1 MAKKT
6 NKTSHVLNLITGS
19 QSSAEEA
26 EPTQQAQASSTP
38 AASGAAP
45 MPASA
50 PSNVTVVD
58 TADDEALSDTIKQ
71 NLLQELEKE
80 TASAQ
85 ADGETQE
92 PPETDK
98 PAEAAEPEKT
108 AEPEKIPGQ
117 PEAAAS
123 EEPAEKLVTESESER
138 ETGTESVS
146 VAEPET
152 PEEAAQ
158 AETQSQE
165 TAAVE
170 TSMEQ
175 TVAPE
180 RVEPVETTADPGTSE
195 SVPPSNPQE
204 EPKQPT
210 PPAEEKAPVPAP
222 PSFRVLNVMEE
233 ILTPE
238 VTLEMMEKND
248 VCHCQRCQ
256 ADVRALMLTRLQPKY
271 VVAERSAIPML
282 MTYYRNKFRV
292 AILSQSLRACI
303 DVKENPRH

>member
-45 MPASA
+45 APASA

-85 ADGETQE
+85 TDGETQE
-92 PPETDK
+92 LPETDK
-98 PAEAAEPEKT
+98 PAEAAEPEK
-108 AEPEKIPGQ
+108 IPGQ
-117 PEAAAS
+117 PETAAS
-123 EEPAEKLVTESESER
+123 EEPAEKPVTESESER

-146 VAEPET
+146 AAEPET

-158 AETQSQE
+158 AEIQSQE

-170 TSMEQ
+170 TSTEQ

-180 RVEPVETTADPGTSE
+180 RVEPVETAAAPDTSE
-195 SVPPSNPQE
+195 SVPPSEPQK
-204 EPKQPT
+204 EPEQPT
-210 PPAEEKAPVPAP
+210 PSVEETPPVPAP

-238 VTLEMMEKND
+238 VTLEMMQKND
-248 VCHCQRCQ
+248 VCHCPRCQ